1 MLLIPIIKLIF
12 TLNYTNYKNESTQ
25 ILITEQ
31 YLQKV
36 IPYLNSMLNNIKIST
51 EGKFQLTNKL

>member
-1 MLLIPIIKLIF
+1 MLLIPIIKSIF

-36 IPYLNSMLNNIKIST
+36 RPYLNSMLNNIKIST
-51 EGKFQLTNKL
+51 EGKLQLTSKL